1 MKKLLLSTA
10 LAGVVL
16 STSAIAQTTV
26 GGNMTVGLRA
36 TEEKGISGATTTASK
51 RGMLIE
57 TQLNVA
63 SKGALNNGMNY
74 AAGFSL
80 EFDANDY
87 PSSTSTKSIANE
99 NVYIDLISGNTTF
112 SAGIDHMND
121 FDRSMIPV
129 VGEIGKATGSQGGT
143 TAATN
148 MLADPLNTSAA
159 AGVAVRQAFPGVGQI
174 TLAYTPTMSC
184 NSTDIAGCG
193 GADTTVVEG
202 NEGSAY
208 SALLEISNVGIKGL
222 ALEAGYTEQQ
232 KKVGSTSSPTKD
244 ATFVTAGLRYTNGP
258 ITAGYNRKEF
268 AFGGVSATNPAAVT
282 GGYTTNEERT
292 QNDYGIAYT
301 VGNISYGAIYQVTS
315 SNISTELDEK
325 YKAIGIGYNL
335 GPVAAK
341 ANFAKHENLGGLAGT
356 DADIVTLKLSTNF

>member
-36 TEEKGISGATTTASK
+36 TEEKGISGAATTASK
-51 RGMLIE
+51 RGMLME

-63 SKGALNNGMNY
+63 SKGALNNGMSY

-80 EFDANDY
+80 EFDANDH
-87 PSSTSTKSIANE
+87 SSTTATKSIANE
-99 NVYIDLISGNTTF
+99 NAYIDLISGNTTF

-129 VGEIGKATGSQGGT
+129 VGEIGKGTGSQGGT
-143 TAATN
+143 TAVTN

-159 AGVAVRQAFPGVGQI
+159 AGVAVRQAFPGVGQL
-174 TLAYTPTMSC
+174 TLAYSPTMSC
-184 NSTDIAGCG
+184 NSTDPQGCG
-193 GADTTVVEG
+193 GADTAVSEG
-202 NEGSAY
+202 AEGSGY
-208 SALLEISNVGIKGL
+208 SALLEISNVGLKGL
-222 ALEAGYTEQQ
+222 ALEYGYTEQA
-232 KKVGSTSSPTKD
+232 KKIGSTTSANRD
-244 ATFVTAGLRYTNGP
+244 ATFMTAGLRYTDGA
-258 ITAGYNRKEF
+258 ISGGYNRKKFE
-268 AFGGVSATNPAAVT
+268 FGGATATPTVVA
-282 GGYTTNEERT
+282 GGFTINEERT
-292 QNDYGIAYT
+292 QDDFGIAYT
-301 VGNISYGAIYQVTS
+301 VGNLSYGAIYQKTK
-315 SNISTELDEK
+315 SNISTELEEK
-325 YKAIGIGYNL
+325 YKAIAIGYNM

-341 ANFAKHENLGGLAGT
+341 ANFGKHENLGGLAGT

>member
-36 TEEKGISGATTTASK
+36 TEEKGISGAATTASK
-51 RGMLIE
+51 RGMLME

-63 SKGALNNGMNY
+63 SKGALNNGMSY

-80 EFDANDY
+80 EFDANDH
-87 PSSTSTKSIANE
+87 SSTTATKSIANE
-99 NVYIDLISGNTTF
+99 NAYIDLISGNTTF

-129 VGEIGKATGSQGGT
+129 VGEIGKGTGSQGGT
-143 TAATN
+143 TAVTN

-184 NSTDIAGCG
+184 NSTDPQGCG

-202 NEGSAY
+202 AEGSAY
-208 SALLEISNVGIKGL
+208 SALLEISNVGLKGL
-222 ALEAGYTEQQ
+222 SLEYGYTEQP
-232 KKVGSTSSPTKD
+232 KKIGSTTSVTRD
-244 ATFVTAGLRYTNGP
+244 ATFMTAGLRYTDGA
-258 ITAGYNRKEF
+258 ISGGYNRKKFE
-268 AFGGVSATNPAAVT
+268 FGGATATPTVVG
-282 GGYTTNEERT
+282 GGYTINEERT
-292 QNDYGIAYT
+292 QDDFGIAYT
-301 VGNISYGAIYQVTS
+301 VGNLSYGAIYQKTK
-315 SNISTELDEK
+315 SNISTELEEK
-325 YKAIGIGYNL
+325 YKAIAIGYNM

-341 ANFAKHENLGGLAGT
+341 ANFGKHENLGGLTGT